1 MEFQVSDQGT
11 FELVYDKLD
20 LILHLLAMGFTIG
33 VVVAVIVAGI
43 RLGWKLMP
51 YVVVAGILAFLL
63 V

>member
-33 VVVAVIVAGI
+33 VVIAVIVAGI

-51 YVVVAGILAFLL
+51 YVFILGILAFLI

>member
-1 MEFQVSDQGT
+1 MKIEVTDTGSIDMM
-11 FELVYDKLD
+11 YDKLD

-33 VVVAVIVAGI
+33 IVLAVVFAGI

-51 YVVVAGILAFLL
+51 WVLAAGIIAYLI